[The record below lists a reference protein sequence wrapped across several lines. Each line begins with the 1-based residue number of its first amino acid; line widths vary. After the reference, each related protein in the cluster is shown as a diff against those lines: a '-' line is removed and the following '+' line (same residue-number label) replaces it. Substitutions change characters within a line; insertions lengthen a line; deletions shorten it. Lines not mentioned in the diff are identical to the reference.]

1 MITGGLPASRLGFEP
16 STRRFDSYTV
26 NQMSRPV
33 FAFGK
38 NACFVLSDHYFILSD
53 LTGVHRALRALCGP
67 TLRNAP
73 SHI

>member
-38 NACFVLSDHYFILSD
+38 MLVSYSLSVRYFILSD
-53 LTGVHRALRALCGP
+53 LTGA
-67 TLRNAP
+67 
-73 SHI
+73 

>member
-26 NQMSRPV
+26 NQMSRPI

-38 NACFVLSDHYFILSD
+38 MLVPYSVTA
-53 LTGVHRALRALCGP
+53 
-67 TLRNAP
+67 TLF
-73 SHI
+73 

>member
-38 NACFVLSDHYFILSD
+38 MLVSYSVTA
-53 LTGVHRALRALCGP
+53 
-67 TLRNAP
+67 TLP
-73 SHI
+73 

>member
-38 NACFVLSDHYFILSD
+38 MLVSKYFAEVSQRTAFLLAAMKSEMK
-53 LTGVHRALRALCGP
+53 LM
-67 TLRNAP
+67 
-73 SHI
+73 